1 MQENMD
7 FGHFPNNKYCFTT
20 FKILP
25 WFVSVPFPFHC
36 QTSLFETVTGSTLW
50 ASCHSNSAGLSWD
63 QSWSYRHQTGP
74 RQWLTCLSDGI
85 GFLPGPLTLP
95 LTASHI
101 FQAWMGSLPWW
112 WECSQTTEPQR
123 ESAYWAPDYI
133 TYADGL
139 LAKAGHRPVP
149 GSHLSVH
156 PWQSN
161 KQDTGFISETQRKTF
176 YKGHTQHTH

>member
-85 GFLPGPLTLP
+85 GFLPGPLISSRLEWARSHDGGSVPKQQNPNVKALIEP
-95 LTASHI
+95 LFTSHVLMVYWLK
-101 FQAWMGSLPWW
+101 QVTDK
-112 WECSQTTEPQR
+112 SQ
-123 ESAYWAPDYI
+123 DLI
-133 TYADGL
+133 
-139 LAKAGHRPVP
+139 
-149 GSHLSVH
+149 
-156 PWQSN
+156 
-161 KQDTGFISETQRKTF
+161 
-176 YKGHTQHTH
+176 